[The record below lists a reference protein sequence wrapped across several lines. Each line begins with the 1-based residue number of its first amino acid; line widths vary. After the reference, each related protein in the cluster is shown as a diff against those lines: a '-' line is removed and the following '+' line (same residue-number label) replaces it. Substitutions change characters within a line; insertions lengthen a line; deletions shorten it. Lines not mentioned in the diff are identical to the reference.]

1 MEIAI
6 AGDQL
11 GDAMLEAE
19 RGDVG
24 VMDQVA
30 GRSRRPDDCVHHVG
44 VSGRFGQKHKGWR
57 SQDRPHV
64 AERHFGWDWWM
75 IHPGVR
81 HQSKELINARP
92 GNRPRHRAFAALPE
106 NLQRSIVL
114 GAAVDLGKHKDVGVD
129 GAHCSP
135 TMHQIEQRVSIEKI
149 DPRLWRRF
157 PSPEFEGVRLP
168 ILRGQTT
175 PQQLVGEILERSP
188 LGSRL
193 LLETAQHTLV
203 KL

>member
-19 RGDVG
+19 CGDVG

-30 GRSRRPDDCVHHVG
+30 GRSRRPDDRVHHVG
-44 VSGRFGQKHKGWR
+44 VPGSFGQKHKGWR
-57 SQDRPHV
+57 SQDRAHV
-64 AERHFGWDWWM
+64 AERHFVGHGWM
-75 IHPGVR
+75 IHAGVG
-81 HQSKELINARP
+81 HHSKELVDTRP
-92 GNRPRHRAFAALPE
+92 GNRPGHRAFTALSE
-106 NLQRSIVL
+106 NLAGSIVL
-114 GAAVDLGKHKDVGVD
+114 GTAGNLGKHENVGVD
-129 GAHCSP
+129 GTHRSP

-157 PSPEFEGVRLP
+157 PSPEFEGVRLTV
-168 ILRGQTT
+168 LRGETP

-188 LGSRL
+188 LGSGL
-193 LLETAQHTLV
+193 LFETAQHALV